1 MSRMTADEKRKLR
14 ADLVLAL
21 VVIAVSLILLA
32 LLYQR
37 QDGQRVVIL
46 IDGKATAEYDL
57 SVNRTVTI
65 KTADGGENIL
75 AIQDG
80 SCYMKE
86 ANCPDHICV
95 REGHSHRKGQ
105 SIICLPHHL
114 VVQIEGG
121 KENGVDAV
129 AR

>member
-1 MSRMTADEKRKLR
+1 MTENDKRKWR
-14 ADLVLAL
+14 AGFVLAL
-21 VVIAVSLILLA
+21 LIITFSLIFMA
-32 LLYQR
+32 VLYQR

-65 KTADGGENIL
+65 RTADGGENVL
-75 AIQDG
+75 TIQDG

-95 REGHSHRKGQ
+95 REGHIHRKGQ

-114 VVQIEGG
+114 VIQIEGG
-121 KENGVDAV
+121 KEAEVDAV
-129 AR
+129 VR